1 MGELLLSGLFYFLC
15 SICACILC
23 AFLFFKFTKRFFG
36 RYDIPSSLQ
45 FKKALVKERSE
56 LQVLK
61 HEKYLIQEL
70 ANAIQYPEND
80 YPDKKLKGFTL
91 EAYKQMAI
99 LLHNDKKI
107 WSPSEVDLAWN
118 MFERTLYLD
127 KVKPEHKPTKVIR
140 STESYFKSLLN
151 QLSYSNRMID
161 LIPTNNDRILEEIHC
176 RNAVLYLL
184 RQFLEG
190 LPWCKQDNII
200 PISFKSTCRL

>member
-1 MGELLLSGLFYFLC
+1 M
-15 SICACILC
+15 
-23 AFLFFKFTKRFFG
+23 
-36 RYDIPSSLQ
+36 
-45 FKKALVKERSE
+45 VKERSE

-80 YPDKKLKGFTL
+80 YPDKKLKGFTP

-118 MFERTLYLD
+118 MVERTLYLD

-140 STESYFKSLLN
+140 STESYFK
-151 QLSYSNRMID
+151 
-161 LIPTNNDRILEEIHC
+161 
-176 RNAVLYLL
+176 
-184 RQFLEG
+184 
-190 LPWCKQDNII
+190 
-200 PISFKSTCRL
+200 